1 MPRKPMAA
9 ATRVGLFEREIRWKL
24 SAAAIDILFDAA
36 HVLTEGETLGG
47 SWSGST
53 MITIDLPRAQALVR
67 DDCDAQTARR
77 VAALLA
83 EDPRARVRAR
93 ELAAAEAADRA
104 GSRLSRVDVDM
115 RVRASGAR
123 VHVDLDVEGDV
134 ARAAVQK

>member
-1 MPRKPMAA
+1 MAP
-9 ATRVGLFEREIRWKL
+9 ATRVSLFEREIRWKL

-36 HVLTEGETLGG
+36 HVLSEGEQLGG

-53 MITIDLPRAQALVR
+53 MITIDLTSAAEVVR
-67 DDCDAQTARR
+67 EDCDAGTARR

-83 EDPRARVRAR
+83 EDPRAKVRAR

-104 GSRLSRVDVDM
+104 GSRLARVDIDM

-123 VHVDLDVEGDV
+123 VHVDLDVEGDMAKA
-134 ARAAVQK
+134 ARG